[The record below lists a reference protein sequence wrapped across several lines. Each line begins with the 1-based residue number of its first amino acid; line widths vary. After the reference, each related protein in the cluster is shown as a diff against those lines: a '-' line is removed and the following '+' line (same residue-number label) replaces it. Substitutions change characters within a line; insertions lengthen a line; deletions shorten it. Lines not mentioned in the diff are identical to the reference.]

1 MSGRV
6 LSFDAPI
13 ARFNCGTFQAIYL
26 LDAVTKSVG
35 LQLLPLSKL
44 DAVVSPREY
53 LETLEILAL
62 PGEALPYR
70 ASRGSASLVQ
80 IKLAEDDS
88 GSGFGAGRSMRLS
101 PTVEGLRFQ
110 SQTVSEFETGFKI
123 STLLSGA
130 REFSCLHVLTYE
142 HGDDAISVSTTFTN
156 VGSSVLTL
164 EMLSSFSVGDIS
176 PFDSEDSAERLRV
189 HRFRSSWSAE
199 GRHEVRSTEELH
211 LERSWS
217 SHSVVNERFG
227 QVGSMPV
234 RVYSPFIAIED
245 IKENVFWG
253 AQLACP
259 GSWQMEVFRR
269 DDKFS
274 LSGGLADREFGHW
287 IKRVEPGESITTP
300 VAFLST
306 STGSLDSFCQRL
318 TRMHEAP
325 LRAHPSVEST
335 LPIVFNEW
343 CSSWGWPTPEF
354 IALTAE
360 RLRQTPVEIFVID
373 DGWAKKPVGAGQFN
387 GDWEVETNRFP
398 GGLKP
403 VADDLRRL
411 GFIPGLWFEF
421 EVCTEGTKAFELQD
435 HKLMRDGRVLKV
447 GPRHFWDFTDPWTF
461 SYLTEKVINRLREDG
476 FGYLK
481 VDYNDT
487 IGLGCDS
494 RDSLG
499 EGLRLHLEGVQR
511 FFRIL
516 RESIPDLIIEM
527 CSSGGHRLEASMMS
541 LASMGS
547 FSDAHESLDI
557 PIIAANLHRL
567 ILPRQSQIWAVL
579 HATDTI
585 SRIRYSISACFLGR
599 ICLSGDIT
607 GLNEVQFSEVV
618 KLLNFYQRVKHLI
631 KDGES
636 QIHRGMNE
644 SYRHPKGWQT
654 VFRYS
659 RTGRLECLVIIHSFE
674 VINSVN
680 FEIELPKHH
689 AWVVAEEIASGIKTT
704 ITSDNILRCIVDD
717 SFGSAILYLKAVE

>member
-1 MSGRV
+1 MSVPV
-6 LSFDAPI
+6 LSSDAPI
-13 ARFNCGTFQAIYL
+13 ARFNCGTFQAIYS
-26 LDAVTKSVG
+26 LDPVTKGVG
-35 LQLLPLSKL
+35 LQLLPVSKL
-44 DAVVSPREY
+44 DAVVSPREF

-62 PGEALPYR
+62 PSEALPCR
-70 ASRGSASLVQ
+70 ASRGTASLVQ

-88 GSGFGAGRSMRLS
+88 GSGFGAGRSMRLN

-110 SQTVSEFETGFKI
+110 SQTVSEFETGFKV

-130 REFSCLHVLTYE
+130 RGFSCLHVLSYE
-142 HGDDAISVSTTFTN
+142 RGDDAVSVFTTFTN

-164 EMLSSFSVGDIS
+164 EMLSSFTIGDIS

-199 GRHEVRSTEELH
+199 GRHEVRTTEELH

-234 RVYSPFIAIED
+234 RVYFPFVAIED
-245 IKENVFWG
+245 TIENVFWG

-274 LSGGLADREFGHW
+274 LSGGMADREFGHW
-287 IKRVEPGESITTP
+287 MKRVEPGESVTTP

-325 LRAHPSVEST
+325 LRGHPAVEAT

-354 IALTAE
+354 ISLTAQ
-360 RLRQTPVEIFVID
+360 RLQRTPVEIFVID
-373 DGWAKKPVGAGQFN
+373 DGWASKPEGAGQYN
-387 GDWEVETNRFP
+387 GDWEIETKRFP
-398 GGLKP
+398 EGLKP

-447 GPRHFWDFTDPWTF
+447 GSRHFWDFTDPWTF
-461 SYLTEKVINRLREDG
+461 SYLTEKVINRLKNDD

-494 RDSLG
+494 PDSLG

-511 FFRIL
+511 FFRVL
-516 RESIPDLIIEM
+516 RDAIPDLIIEM

-547 FSDAHESLDI
+547 FSDAHESQDI

-579 HATDTI
+579 HSTDTVP
-585 SRIRYSISACFLGR
+585 RICYSISACFLGR

-607 GLNEVQFSEVV
+607 GLNDVQFSEVV
-618 KLLNFYQRVKHLI
+618 KLLDLYQRVKHLI

-636 QIHRGMNE
+636 QVHRGMND
-644 SYRHPKGWQT
+644 SYRHPKGWQS
-654 VFRYS
+654 VLRYS
-659 RTGRLECLVIIHSFE
+659 RTGQLECLVVVHSFE
-674 VINSVN
+674 IVDSVN
-680 FEIELPKHH
+680 FEIQLPPHK
-689 AWVVAEEIASGIKTT
+689 AWRVVEGIASGIKAK
-704 ITSDNILRCIVDD
+704 IADD
-717 SFGSAILYLKAVE
+717 DTLSCLVEESFGSAILHLKAIE